1 MRSYEAARTLFSF
14 LGFIAWSVIVI
25 GVLVALV
32 GAGSV
37 SQYAGGGAGLL
48 AMVPGFGIAIAG
60 FILLAFV
67 QMGRAGVDTAEYT
80 QQMLKISRDQLEV
93 SKQALRGNSHE
104 PKRFEAIQKPEL
116 SAKPSVG
123 FEKADFRNSVDTSP
137 KAATPTPVEEE
148 IKAIQNGETTEYLGH
163 QISRKADEYFVGG
176 KSLYTLNLARRHIE
190 KNLRE
195 LSYKGTDIVVQNGK
209 YVIDEK
215 PFENIVEAK
224 DFIDNGARS
233 SKPLPDAW
241 KP

>member
-1 MRSYEAARTLFSF
+1 MRSYEAARSLFSF

-93 SKQALRGNSHE
+93 SRQALKGEGHQ
-104 PKRFEAIQKPEL
+104 PKRFEALKKPE
-116 SAKPSVG
+116 PSGAG
-123 FEKADFRNSVDTSP
+123 FERTDFGAVENSNADKDVKPIKDFTP
-137 KAATPTPVEEE
+137 KTNEFGFSILNEQGTLM
-148 IKAIQNGETTEYLGH
+148 EYRG
-163 QISRKADEYFVGG
+163 RKFEFID
-176 KSLYTLNLARRHIE
+176 
-190 KNLRE
+190 
-195 LSYKGTDIVVQNGK
+195 GK
-209 YVIDEK
+209 YNMAGQNWSSGKLLKRHLNQLKVIE
-215 PFENIVEAK
+215 
-224 DFIDNGARS
+224 S
-233 SKPLPDAW
+233 
-241 KP
+241 